1 MREIENLK
9 FVREVVLRED
19 GTFESLYPY
28 YEPASDTVG
37 LVDDN
42 VETVVH
48 ELCER
53 DMFEIVGIRLIQN
66 TSVSHI
72 MSPFKGGRWGKWRT
86 FGEKP

>member
-1 MREIENLK
+1 MREIDSLK

-19 GTFESLYPY
+19 GTLEESAY
-28 YEPASDTVG
+28 YDYTADVIG

-42 VETVVH
+42 IETVVH

-53 DMFEIVGIRLIQN
+53 DTLELVGYHPIQS

-72 MSPFKGGRWGKWRT
+72 MSPLKGGHWGKWRT
-86 FGEKP
+86 FGQKP